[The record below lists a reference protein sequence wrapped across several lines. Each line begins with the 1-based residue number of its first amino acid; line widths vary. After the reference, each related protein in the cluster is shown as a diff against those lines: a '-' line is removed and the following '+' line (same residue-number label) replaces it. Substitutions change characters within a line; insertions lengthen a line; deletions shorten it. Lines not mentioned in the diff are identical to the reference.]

1 MNIIQNLHSIAAI
14 IILVVVDLAAIA
26 KGVSVI
32 VKRAQSI
39 KDATAEEKQAA
50 KAAIIDNLR
59 QVIFGWVT
67 DAERELGEKTG
78 KLKSAKV
85 AGWIYE
91 NIPDDLKPLFTS
103 QEIQDMIDDVLRD
116 AQEYWDKNSK
126 AREYIE
132 SGAAALLTAEI
143 GSVNVADG
151 FPVEEVAHAVGAGIS
166 AAIKNAVEMTQDVRS
181 TPAVSTASAAMAQ
194 SAALQV
200 APVSTPDG
208 PQGGGVSP
216 AV

>member
-32 VKRAQSI
+32 VKRAQSV

-50 KAAIIDNLR
+50 KAAIIENLR

-116 AQEYWDKNSK
+116 AQAYWDKNSK

-132 SGAAALLTAEI
+132 SGASTLLTATAEI
-143 GSVNVADG
+143 GAVNVADG
-151 FPVEEVAHAVGAGIS
+151 FPVEDVAHAVGAGIS
-166 AAIKNAVEMTQDVRS
+166 AAIKDALE
-181 TPAVSTASAAMAQ
+181 MAQ
-194 SAALQV
+194 GARGAAEDKE
-200 APVSTPDG
+200 PTDG
-208 PQGGGVSP
+208 PAP
-216 AV
+216 ATAAQETATEAENDGPGNIAEK